1 MRGGGAGGIASPQAL
16 YVIEMGSN
24 DVRDALTAVGGPQ
37 PVLTSALIA
46 IRTNVMTLYAAGARK
61 FLIWNVP
68 NPALTPAIR
77 ALNSP
82 QASAG
87 ATLVAM
93 AFNQGLDGEILF
105 LRTTLPGIDIV
116 KLDVYQLL
124 NAAVA
129 MWIVGRTATIQE
141 GLAPAREL
149 LLGGAVRKKIAD
161 TREFFRS

>member
-1 MRGGGAGGIASPQAL
+1 
-16 YVIEMGSN
+16 MGSN

-46 IRTNVMTLYAAGARK
+46 IRTNVMTLYAAGARR

-129 MWIVGRTATIQE
+129 NPAAFGFTNVVTPCITPSEPPFFCQQPDEYLFWDGIHPTTEMHGVVAQFAE
-141 GLAPAREL
+141 LA
-149 LLGGAVRKKIAD
+149 LGH
-161 TREFFRS
+161 